1 MDDRLEKLRL
11 ACPAEVTGAFLAAQ
25 KILNGPKEIN
35 AHNYDFAMAFFLLAL
50 LLANLVI
57 YFFFYKIRSPFFLVF
72 VSLGFALW
80 ALTID
85 SQRLGELLPFSYYPV
100 IPLMFILY
108 NLVAIY
114 IPLPKPFQQPL
125 TQTITAP

>member
-11 ACPAEVTGAFLAAQ
+11 AFPAEVTGAFLAAQ
-25 KILNGPKEIN
+25 KILNGPKEVN
-35 AHNYDFAMAFFLLAL
+35 AGNYDVAMGVFLVAL

-57 YFFFYKIRSPFFLVF
+57 YFSFYKIRSPFFLVY

-85 SQRLGELLPFSYYPV
+85 SQRLGDLLPFSYYPTL
-100 IPLMFILY
+100 PLMLVFY
-108 NLVAIY
+108 NLTAIY
-114 IPLPKPFQQPL
+114 LPLPKPSQPPP
-125 TQTITAP
+125 QNKTAQ